1 MNKLP
6 ITERSL
12 GETEIHWL
20 LWRKTGTLNH
30 SALRRYYMTR
40 NHILLAKEYIFSEPS
55 WVLVTYIGS
64 KALPLRRE
72 LEKSSDDLIRKMVKS
87 DLYW

>member
-55 WVLVTYIGS
+55 WVLVTYIGTEGVL
-64 KALPLRRE
+64 KIEIFHIGTYCWFIRE
-72 LEKSSDDLIRKMVKS
+72 V
-87 DLYW
+87 